1 VTRLLVATRSRGKQA
16 EFRALFATL
25 PFEIVFPDDIG
36 LAQSAAEAGLEVFDS
51 FVANARSK
59 AAWFAT
65 QSGLATVSDDSG
77 LEVDALN
84 GEPGVQSKRFA
95 GLDGPD
101 HQVTEGNNSLLLAR
115 LGSTPDSQRSAR
127 YRCVLVMLPGR
138 GQPEIVAE
146 GVVEGAIVRIPR
158 GDHGFG
164 YDPLFVSSE
173 LGLTFGEATREAKDA
188 VSHRARAVAAL
199 VSMLAGRPA

>member
-16 EFRALFATL
+16 ELRALFAIL
-25 PFEIVFPDDIG
+25 PFEIVFPDEIG

-59 AAWFAT
+59 AAWFAA

-84 GEPGVQSKRFA
+84 GEPGVQSRRFA
-95 GLDGPD
+95 GRDGPD
-101 HQVTEGNNSLLLAR
+101 HQVTEANNSLLLAR

-138 GQPEIVAE
+138 DQPEIVAE
-146 GVVEGAIVRIPR
+146 GVVEGAIVRSAR

-164 YDPLFVSSE
+164 YDPLFFSSE
-173 LGLTFGEATREAKDA
+173 LGLTFGEATQEAKDA

-199 VSMLAGRPA
+199 VSMLAARPA